1 MELVYFLAAKKL
13 GSADELGLP
22 TVSLD
27 DGLAGILKALYML
40 AGGLGLI
47 FVIIGGLR
55 YVLSNGDPK
64 DIALAKGTIIYAI
77 IGLAIALTAFTAVSF
92 ITQRL
97 GG

>member
-1 MELVYFLAAKKL
+1 MLANEL
-13 GSADELGLP
+13 GSADDLGLP
-22 TVSLD
+22 TVSLEQ
-27 DGLAGILKALYML
+27 GITGILKALYMV
-40 AGGLGLI
+40 AGGLGII

-77 IGLAIALTAFTAVSF
+77 IGLVIALTAFMAVSF
-92 ITQRL
+92 IAQRL

>member
-1 MELVYFLAAKKL
+1 MDLVYYLAAKRL
-13 GSADELGLP
+13 GDADDLGLP

-27 DGLAGILKALYML
+27 SGLAGILKALYML